1 MNQTKLDA
9 ILQQLHSLQAELDIE
24 LERVLKEKR
33 DLFHYSLEKGR
44 IQFEEGMRKLQ
55 RSRRTGLWRYFREA
69 RLRNVLTAPVIYS
82 LIVPFVLLDVSI
94 SVYQQVCFRAYGI
107 PRVPRSDFIVIDRH
121 YLAYLNIVEKMN
133 CMFCGYANGLIAYTR
148 EIASR
153 TEQFW
158 CPIKHA
164 RENRDPHARVRAY
177 ADYGDPD
184 TYPGKLKEL
193 RAAISENSPG

>member
-1 MNQTKLDA
+1 MTQTKLDT
-9 ILQQLHSLQAELDIE
+9 ILQQLQSLQAELDIE

-44 IQFEEGMRKLQ
+44 IRFEEGIRKLQ
-55 RSRRTGLWRYFREA
+55 ISRRTGLWRYLREA
-69 RLRNVLTAPVIYS
+69 RLRHVLTAPVIYS
-82 LIVPFVLLDVSI
+82 LIVPFVLLDAAI
-94 SVYQQVCFRAYGI
+94 TVYQQVCFRAYGI

-133 CMFCGYANGLIAYTR
+133 CMFCGYANGLIGYTR

-164 RENRDPHARVRAY
+164 REIHDQPMRASDY

-184 TYPGKLKEL
+184 AYPGKLRAL
-193 RAAISENSPG
+193 RAAISNNTEA